1 MTDEQE
7 IRRRAAVAVA
17 DICQRAEAGGSLTEI
32 EAMVYVTA
40 VLRERLEPGA
50 AGVMLASEDLAVFVD
65 VCETLMCLAAA
76 AVAEAE
82 DDALAESEPAP
93 APGVPRVH

>member
-1 MTDEQE
+1 
-7 IRRRAAVAVA
+7 
-17 DICQRAEAGGSLTEI
+17 
-32 EAMVYVTA
+32 MVYLTA

-50 AGVMLASEDLAVFVD
+50 AGVMLAREDLAVFVD
-65 VCETLMCLAAA
+65 VCETLMCRAAA